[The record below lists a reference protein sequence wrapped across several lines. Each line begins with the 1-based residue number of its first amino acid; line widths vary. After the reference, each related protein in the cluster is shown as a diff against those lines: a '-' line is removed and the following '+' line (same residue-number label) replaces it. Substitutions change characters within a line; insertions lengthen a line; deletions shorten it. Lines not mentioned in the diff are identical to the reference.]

1 VRISFAAG
9 EQRKPEYLAINP
21 KGRAPALVTDKGILT
36 ETPAILVFIAQSFPQ
51 ARLAPLDDAFLFA
64 QVQAFNSY
72 LCSTLHVAHAHRMR
86 GYRWADDPSA
96 IAAMQRKVPE
106 SVTACYQ
113 LIEENTLREP
123 WVMGE
128 TYTICDPYLFT
139 MAQWLEQDGV
149 DPARFPKVMAH
160 RRRMSERPQVQ
171 KAIAEELA

>member
-1 VRISFAAG
+1 
-9 EQRKPEYLAINP
+9 LA
-21 KGRAPALVTDKGILT
+21 
-36 ETPAILVFIAQSFPQ
+36 E
-51 ARLAPLDDAFLFA
+51 
-64 QVQAFNSY
+64 VQAFNSY
-72 LCSTLHVAHAHRMR
+72 LCSPLHVADAHRMR

-106 SVTACYQ
+106 SVAACYQ

-160 RRRMSERPQVQ
+160 RRRMSERRQVQ

>member
-1 VRISFAAG
+1 M
-9 EQRKPEYLAINP
+9 
-21 KGRAPALVTDKGILT
+21 RASVL
-36 ETPAILVFIAQSFPQ
+36 EN
-51 ARLAPLDDAFLFA
+51 DDGPWQTA
-64 QVQAFNSY
+64 
-72 LCSTLHVAHAHRMR
+72 
-86 GYRWADDPSA
+86 YRWADDRSA
-96 IAAMQRKVPE
+96 IAAMQRKIPE
-106 SVTACYQ
+106 SVAACYQ